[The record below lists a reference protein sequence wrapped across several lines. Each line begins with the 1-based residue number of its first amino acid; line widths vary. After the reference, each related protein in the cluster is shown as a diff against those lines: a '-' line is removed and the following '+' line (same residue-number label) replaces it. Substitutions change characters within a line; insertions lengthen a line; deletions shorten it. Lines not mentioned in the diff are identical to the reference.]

1 MPKPT
6 LIRRPRL
13 AALTLGGAL
22 AMAAL
27 PAAAQQPQA
36 PAEPAPETMPA
47 PQCAPQHGGGHGSY
61 HGRMHGAAM
70 GKLTVSA
77 QGVSL
82 VAPDMAGITV
92 GVTSQAATAAEAMNA
107 NATAQRAVIDA
118 VRGAGIGDGDI
129 QTSGLNLSPLMEYA
143 DGKAPSVTGYQA
155 QNLVTIR
162 VTDLAA
168 LGQVLDAAVAG
179 GANEINGINF
189 MRDDAQGA
197 EDDARRDAVATA
209 RHRAEVLAEAA
220 GMRLGPVLVIRDGAM
235 QAPPM
240 PMGMRAMDAKA
251 EASIPVEAGRMDINA
266 AVEMDFALLPQGE
279 AGGAGAGG
287 PECGPVMMPEGDGA
301 APNDAAPGAPAGAAP
316 EAPAAEEPATDAPDS
331 ATPPADGEAPAT
343 NG

>member
-1 MPKPT
+1 MPTPT
-6 LIRRPRL
+6 FFRQPRL
-13 AALTLGGAL
+13 AALTLGSAL
-22 AMAAL
+22 IMAAM
-27 PAAAQQPQA
+27 PVAAQQA
-36 PAEPAPETMPA
+36 PAPDATTPPHCGPGQGGGKGGM
-47 PQCAPQHGGGHGSY
+47 GGGHQGGH
-61 HGRMHGAAM
+61 HGRMHGGPM
-70 GKLTVSA
+70 GKLTVA
-77 QGVSL
+77 APGVSR

-92 GVTSQAATAAEAMNA
+92 GVTSQAANAAEAMAA
-107 NATAQRAVIDA
+107 NAAAQRAVIDA

-129 QTSGLNLSPLMEYA
+129 QTSGLNMSPLMEYA
-143 DGKAPSVTGYQA
+143 DGEAPRVTGYQA

-162 VTDLAA
+162 VTDLTA

-197 EDDARRDAVATA
+197 EDDARRDAVSTA

-220 GMRLGPVLVIRDGAM
+220 GMRLGPVLVIRDGAP

-279 AGGAGAGG
+279 AGGAGG
-287 PECGPVMMPEGDGA
+287 PECGPVMLPESDDATPPAEPA
-301 APNDAAPGAPAGAAP
+301 APDAAATDA
-316 EAPAAEEPATDAPDS
+316 PATDAP
-331 ATPPADGEAPAT
+331 AEGVAPAEGDAPAT

>member
-1 MPKPT
+1 MTEPT

-13 AALTLGGAL
+13 AAWTLGGAL
-22 AMAAL
+22 VMAAL
-27 PAAAQQPQA
+27 PVAAQQPPA
-36 PAEPAPETMPA
+36 PAEPASGKMTA
-47 PQCAPQHGGGHGSY
+47 PHCARH
-61 HGRMHGAAM
+61 HGRMHGGPM

-77 QGVSL
+77 QGVSR

-107 NATAQRAVIDA
+107 NAAAQRAVIDA

-129 QTSGLNLSPLMEYA
+129 QTSGLNLSPMMDYA
-143 DGKAPSVTGYQA
+143 DGRAPRVTGYQA

-168 LGQVLDAAVAG
+168 LGQVLDAAVTG
-179 GANEINGINF
+179 GANEINSITF
-189 MRDDAQGA
+189 MRDDAQSA

-220 GMRLGPVLVIRDGAM
+220 GLRLGPVLVIRDGAT

-251 EASIPVEAGRMDINA
+251 EASIPVETGRVDINA
-266 AVEMDFALLPQGE
+266 AVEMDFALLPQGGK
-279 AGGAGAGG
+279 GGAGQ
-287 PECGPVMMPEGDGA
+287 ECGPVMPPEDE
-301 APNDAAPGAPAGAAP
+301 DAAPM
-316 EAPAAEEPATDAPDS
+316 D
-331 ATPPADGEAPAT
+331 PPADGPAAEGAPDAPAPDAPAPDAPADGETPAT